1 MGSGNGFFSTQ
12 EFNLDSK
19 WLIDPQQLF
28 VGPKIG
34 EGAHAKVY
42 EGKYK
47 NQNVAIKVVR
57 RGETPEE
64 IARREGRFAREVA
77 MLSKV
82 QHKNLVKFIGAC
94 KEPVMVIVTELLL
107 GGTLR
112 KYLLNMRPKC
122 LDMCVA
128 IGFALDI
135 ARAMECLHSHG
146 IIHRD
151 LKPENLI
158 LTEDHKTVK
167 LADFGLAREESLT
180 EMMTAETGTY
190 RWMAPELYSTVTL
203 RQGEK
208 KHYNHKVDAYSFAIV
223 LWELIHNKLPFE
235 GMSNLQAAY
244 AAAFKNVRPSAE
256 DLPEDLAAI
265 VTSCWQ
271 EDPNARPNF
280 TQIIQMLLHYLST
293 VSPPELVM
301 MPPKRTTS
309 ENVVFPP
316 ESPGTSSLMAAR
328 DDVAETA
335 KTVDGEDRRKGFPVH
350 MGVLKDERDDV
361 EMALETLVSALT
373 PIDHAKGPTNG
384 VQPALMNTDLLS
396 QESESI
402 ALPLSL
408 PVRVLC
414 ELLVCL
420 IPLYSAVQYLIAA
433 PEPCLIYLIVVFE
446 GAFEKIFSIIK
457 EEGGSEGGVV
467 VHDCL
472 KLLDN
477 LLHSN
482 ASNQDLVTSLDEKEF
497 LLRPMVTQKADS
509 SLIESPSQT
518 NLC

>member
-1 MGSGNGFFSTQ
+1 MGTNYASYLQEASTVLNAFHQYPLIMVLHGGWLLIAVLIIGSSNEFFATQ
-12 EFNLDSK
+12 EFNLDAK

-42 EGKYK
+42 EGRYR

-57 RGETPEE
+57 KGETPEE

-77 MLSKV
+77 MLSRV

-94 KEPVMVIVTELLL
+94 KEPMMVIVTELLL
-107 GGTLR
+107 GATLR
-112 KYLLNMRPKC
+112 KFLLSLRPKC
-122 LDMCVA
+122 LDTRVA

-158 LTEDHKTVK
+158 LTEDQKTVK

-180 EMMTAETGTY
+180 EMMTAEVMHLY
-190 RWMAPELYSTVTL
+190 ICKQLYSTVTL

-244 AAAFKNVRPSAE
+244 AAAFKNVRPSAK
-256 DLPEDLAAI
+256 DLPEDLASI

-271 EDPNARPNF
+271 EDPNTRPNF
-280 TQIIQMLLHYLST
+280 SQIIQMLLHYLST
-293 VSPPELVM
+293 ISPPEPV

-309 ENVVFPP
+309 ANAVLPP

-328 DDVAETA
+328 YDVAETTKA
-335 KTVDGEDRRKGFPVH
+335 TKEDRPRSFF
-350 MGVLKDERDDV
+350 
-361 EMALETLVSALT
+361 
-373 PIDHAKGPTNG
+373 
-384 VQPALMNTDLLS
+384 
-396 QESESI
+396 
-402 ALPLSL
+402 
-408 PVRVLC
+408 LC
-414 ELLVCL
+414 
-420 IPLYSAVQYLIAA
+420 
-433 PEPCLIYLIVVFE
+433 F
-446 GAFEKIFSIIK
+446 
-457 EEGGSEGGVV
+457 
-467 VHDCL
+467 
-472 KLLDN
+472 
-477 LLHSN
+477 
-482 ASNQDLVTSLDEKEF
+482 NQ
-497 LLRPMVTQKADS
+497 
-509 SLIESPSQT
+509 
-518 NLC
+518 CY

>member
-1 MGSGNGFFSTQ
+1 MGSSNGFFSTQ
-12 EFNLDSK
+12 EFNLDAK

-42 EGKYK
+42 EGKYG
-47 NQNVAIKVVR
+47 NQNVAIKVIR
-57 RGETPEE
+57 KGDTPEE
-64 IARREGRFAREVA
+64 IARSEGSFAREVE
-77 MLSKV
+77 MLSRV

-94 KEPVMVIVTELLL
+94 KEPMMVIVTELLL

-112 KYLLNMRPKC
+112 KYLLSLRPKC
-122 LDMCVA
+122 LDMRVA

-135 ARAMECLHSHG
+135 ARAVECLHSHG

-158 LTEDHKTVK
+158 LTEDQKTVK

-244 AAAFKNVRPSAE
+244 AAAFKPAYERSSPDTFQISTIHPPALFCRIPCTVNARPSAE
-256 DLPEDLAAI
+256 DLPEDLASI

-271 EDPNARPNF
+271 EDPNTRPNF
-280 TQIIQMLLHYLST
+280 SQIIQMLLHYLST
-293 VSPPELVM
+293 VSPPEPV

-309 ENVVFPP
+309 ENAVLPP

-328 DDVAETA
+328 YDVEETPKA
-335 KTVDGEDRRKGFPVH
+335 TKEDRPRSSFFCF
-350 MGVLKDERDDV
+350 
-361 EMALETLVSALT
+361 
-373 PIDHAKGPTNG
+373 N
-384 VQPALMNTDLLS
+384 
-396 QESESI
+396 
-402 ALPLSL
+402 
-408 PVRVLC
+408 
-414 ELLVCL
+414 
-420 IPLYSAVQYLIAA
+420 
-433 PEPCLIYLIVVFE
+433 PCY
-446 GAFEKIFSIIK
+446 
-457 EEGGSEGGVV
+457 
-467 VHDCL
+467 
-472 KLLDN
+472 
-477 LLHSN
+477 
-482 ASNQDLVTSLDEKEF
+482 
-497 LLRPMVTQKADS
+497 
-509 SLIESPSQT
+509 
-518 NLC
+518 